1 MASSPSVGFTI
12 ADSSMFVGAT
22 IDLEVWGVADDVV
35 VTRVAHS
42 VRDIVG
48 HLVGKWSVCLAPSDR
63 GRWDLRIRGAFGHHF
78 VRFLATPDKLAD
90 AVARWLRSFLH
101 SNVPPLSVVR
111 RPTLVPKRVQ
121 SHHSVRPSADWPQRP
136 HVLLRN
142 AS

>member
-1 MASSPSVGFTI
+1 MATSLSVGFTI
-12 ADSSMFVGAT
+12 ADSMFVGST
-22 IDLEVWGVADDVV
+22 IDLEVWGVADDVI

-48 HLVGKWSVCLAPSDR
+48 HLVGKWSVCLAPSDC
-63 GRWDLRIRGAFGHHF
+63 GRWDLRIRGAFGRHV

-90 AVARWLRSFLH
+90 AVARWLRSFLT
-101 SNVPPLSVVR
+101 SIVPPLSVVR

-121 SHHSVRPSADWPQRP
+121 SPSARPSADQPRRS

>member
-1 MASSPSVGFTI
+1 MASSLSVGVTI
-12 ADSSMFVGAT
+12 DDSLFVGGT
-22 IDLEVWGVADDVV
+22 IDLEVWGVADDLV

-48 HLVGKWSVCLAPSDR
+48 HLVGKWSIRLTPAER
-63 GRWDLRIRGAFGHHF
+63 GRWDLRIRGAFGRHF
-78 VRFLATPDKLAD
+78 VRFLATPDTLAA
-90 AVARWLRSFLH
+90 AVARWLRSFLR

-121 SHHSVRPSADWPQRP
+121 SHAVRPSADWAQRSR
-136 HVLLRN
+136 VLLRN